1 MTLKDID
8 LEIKKGE
15 FTIIIGKVGSGKT
28 SLINAIVGEM
38 LHVPEE
44 EIYFAGGLDQKKS
57 RTELDA
63 MEAALF
69 DLKVKNHMI
78 PTCSRWRTS
87 RVKSSIAILLQ
98 RCGSLQIEFACPS
111 LNFS

>member
-8 LEIKKGE
+8 LDIKKGE

-44 EIYFAGGLDQKKS
+44 EIYFAGGLDQKISK
-57 RTELDA
+57 TELDA

-69 DLKVKNHMI
+69 DLKVKKGQE
-78 PTCSRWRTS
+78 P
-87 RVKSSIAILLQ
+87 VKIN
-98 RCGSLQIEFACPS
+98 GSLSYVEQ
-111 LNFS
+111 